1 LLFESNPWVLPALT
15 TIVLALAI
23 ELPFRFGKGW
33 VQRIGV
39 SDASWNII
47 QSGILTLVAFM
58 LGISFSQAEGRFDL
72 RRNLVVTEA
81 NAIGTTWLRAGQLP
95 GRDAARFRRILVQ
108 YTGVRVRAYELV
120 IPKEAATAQS
130 DRDQARLW
138 AIASAALRARPQDL
152 GASLLMQSLNDTIDV
167 SAEQLAALTHHVP
180 VMIIGLTLGLAV
192 LGAMLIGLGFAR
204 GDSRPYVLAVSYVFA
219 TVIVIGMMVDLDRPQ
234 AGFIRVSLDPLTI
247 QLDSM
252 R

>member
-1 LLFESNPWVLPALT
+1 MLPALT
-15 TIVLALAI
+15 TVVLALAI

-33 VQRIGV
+33 VRRIAV

-47 QSGILTLVAFM
+47 QGGILTLVAFM

-72 RRNLVVTEA
+72 RRSLVVTEA
-81 NAIGTTWLRAGQLP
+81 NAIGTTWLRAGQLS
-95 GRDAARFRRILVQ
+95 GGDAAGFRRILAE
-108 YTGVRVRAYELV
+108 YTSVRVRAYQRL
-120 IPKEAATAQS
+120 ISKEDATAQS

-138 AIASAALRARPQDL
+138 AIASSALRARPQDL
-152 GASLLMQSLNDTIDV
+152 GASLLMEALNDTIDV

-180 VMIIGLTLGLAV
+180 ATIIGLTLGLTV

-204 GDSRPYVLAVSYVFA
+204 ADSRPYVLAVSYVFA
-219 TVIVIGMMVDLDRPQ
+219 TVIVISMMVDLDRPQ
-234 AGFIRVSLDPLTI
+234 AGFIRVPLDPLTL